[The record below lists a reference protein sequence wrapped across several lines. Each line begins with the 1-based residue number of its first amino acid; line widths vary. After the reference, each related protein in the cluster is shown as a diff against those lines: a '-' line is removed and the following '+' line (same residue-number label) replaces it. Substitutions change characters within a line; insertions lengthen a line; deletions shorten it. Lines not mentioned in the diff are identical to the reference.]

1 MKVPSVLKS
10 YHLLTVFLWFM
21 ESKPTSFWEETQEEN
36 NFEANLKELFLFL
49 CEHLDKNEIRHYFI
63 KSLNLVENLVYDQG
77 TENPLSA
84 VSQHIKMLV
93 KKSSFPR

>member
-21 ESKPTSFWEETQEEN
+21 ESKPTSFWEENQEDN
-36 NFEANLKELFLFL
+36 NFEANLKDLFLSL

-63 KSLNLVENLVYDQG
+63 KSLNLLENIVYDQKACSYID
-77 TENPLSA
+77 NR
-84 VSQHIKMLV
+84 
-93 KKSSFPR
+93 F